1 MSERWIVDAMNV
13 IGARPDGWWRDRA
26 GAMRALVERLTANH
40 HVTGRRYTVVA
51 EGGSVPDDLARH
63 AGAGVHAVVAGRR
76 GPDAADDRIVGLVR
90 DSDEPQRLVVVTSDR
105 ELAARV
111 EGLGARTVGAGT
123 FRAEIG

>member
-1 MSERWIVDAMNV
+1 MERWIVDAMNV

-26 GAMRALVERLTANH
+26 GAMRALVQQLTADH
-40 HVTGRRYTVVA
+40 HATGRRFTVVV
-51 EGGSVPDDLARH
+51 EGGSVPDDLAEH
-63 AGAGVHAVVAGRR
+63 AGAGVDAVVADRR
-76 GPDAADDRIVGLVR
+76 GPDAADDRIVRLVR
-90 DSDEPQRLVVVTSDR
+90 DSDDPQSLIVVTSDR